1 MATANKI
8 LGRVKPSAITNTVLY
23 TVPAATQAN
32 VNIFISNQ
40 GDGEDKVR
48 VALTPSGSVLAA
60 TDYITYDVA
69 IPGNGTLNLT
79 GIALAASGFITVYT
93 TNGTTSFV
101 ATGIEIS

>member
-8 LGRVKPSAITNTVLY
+8 LGRVKPAAITNTVLY

-40 GDGEDKVR
+40 GPGEDKVR

-60 TDYITYDVA
+60 TDYISYDTV
-69 IPGNGTLNLT
+69 ILGNGVLNIT
-79 GIALAASGFITVYT
+79 GIALAAAGFINVYSL
-93 TNGTTSFV
+93 NGTTSFV